1 MFKQIGITSIELL
14 LSLTIASSVTAF
26 TLSMS
31 EEVEEAVV
39 DYQQQ
44 TIDVKALRERI
55 QTAPQQKTISG

>member
-26 TLSMS
+26 TISMS

>member
-14 LSLTIASSVTAF
+14 LSLTIASSLTAF

>member
-1 MFKQIGITSIELL
+1 MFKQTGITSIELL

-55 QTAPQQKTISG
+55 QTAPQQKAISG